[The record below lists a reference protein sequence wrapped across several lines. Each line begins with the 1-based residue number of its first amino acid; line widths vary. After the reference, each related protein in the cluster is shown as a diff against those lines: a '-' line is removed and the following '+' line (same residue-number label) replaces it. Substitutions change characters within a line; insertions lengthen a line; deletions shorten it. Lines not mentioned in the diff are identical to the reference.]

1 MKIYN
6 IEKIIPFGYLIL
18 VVLGIVKE
26 CVYYGFIG
34 INILKYSNLMDILI
48 SPIADIT
55 SHPIILITLLLYVL
69 SIYLCFSYAAKKEH
83 KNWVKKLINVKQDE
97 ELTRSQFEIR
107 LSDKFLSVILFT
119 IMSFFLG
126 IGLGNGHLVSQKIA
140 DNKLKFNHSLTFNS
154 GETRRVSLV
163 GSNSAN
169 FFYVEK
175 GNNNVKISPVGAIKT
190 IELLK

>member
-48 SPIADIT
+48 SPISDMT
-55 SHPIILITLLLYVL
+55 SHPIILLCLLAYV
-69 SIYLCFSYAAKKEH
+69 SCIYFYFSYATKNTH
-83 KNWVKKLINVKQDE
+83 KNWVKKLVNSKPED
-97 ELTRSQFEIR
+97 ELTRSEFDLK